1 MCFLRTEIWFLEY
14 LFINIQQP
22 LLTCFEELAGR
33 REDDLVGGHRVLLAG
48 ESHVEEVLL
57 LPKLSELPTEVR
69 VVIFP
74 CETKFLILHVKLSN
88 CSILKKSEHE
98 MTSRVVRLTVSR
110 RMLLEAGQA
119 KGLDNL
125 PDQDD

>member
-1 MCFLRTEIWFLEY
+1 MFLSEI
-14 LFINIQQP
+14 QRH

-74 CETKFLILHVKLSN
+74 GEAKFLTLHVGSL
-88 CSILKKSEHE
+88 LKKSERE
-98 MTSRVVRLTVSR
+98 VTS
-110 RMLLEAGQA
+110 
-119 KGLDNL
+119 
-125 PDQDD
+125 